1 MRLNFVCMEDA
12 AGSESQDNAKHI
24 ASNRE
29 AMRRC
34 VISQR
39 PTSIASDDAIRDS
52 SFEIE
57 ILCIWN
63 EEYIFVKN
71 QNKFNYEQGKRNLS
85 HRHQHIPTANDYQ

>member
-1 MRLNFVCMEDA
+1 MEDA

-52 SFEIE
+52 TFEIE
-57 ILCIWN
+57 HTAAT
-63 EEYIFVKN
+63 IFEGSCNVFSEKARLRR
-71 QNKFNYEQGKRNLS
+71 FIISR
-85 HRHQHIPTANDYQ
+85 